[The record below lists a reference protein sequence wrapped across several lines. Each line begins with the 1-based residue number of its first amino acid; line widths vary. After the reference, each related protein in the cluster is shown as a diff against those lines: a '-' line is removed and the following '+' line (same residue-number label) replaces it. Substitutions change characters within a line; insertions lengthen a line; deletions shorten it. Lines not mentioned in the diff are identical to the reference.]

1 MSSTE
6 LQRLYSRNDRGLSE
20 AKGMLTRLHRK
31 ILIDLRLD
39 AARVTADLE
48 RWLSDPSSN
57 IPQTPKHRTQA
68 RGNYIKKMIEPSM
81 SWRSFMDMMQML
93 YPKKIRFRI
102 EFDWPH
108 GQPNS
113 VHILEMDLSR
123 RVAPQSF
130 TRATP
135 SPDGDDDSDGVDE
148 VPSVIIDYVPPPER

>member
-39 AARVTADLE
+39 APRVSADLE

-81 SWRSFMDMMQML
+81 SWRSFMDMVQML

-123 RVAPQSF
+123 RHAPQPFERSN
-130 TRATP
+130 
-135 SPDGDDDSDGVDE
+135 PDVEGDDDPDGVEE
-148 VPSVIIDYVPPPER
+148 VPNSAIDYEPPSRL